1 MPKRT
6 MSSPFVA
13 TRSQVSPVASPF
25 RPGAA
30 PTAVAPTGL
39 NASHTPIEGNA
50 LDSDGAPVSSSA
62 CVTTVKMRLPRTGK
76 LNQSVWPTWLKRPH
90 HKPPPGIARGWAS
103 VPMAS
108 EYPPTAELAEVT
120 VRVCVLPA
128 ERFVSEIALSVPE
141 GVTCPWL

>member
-1 MPKRT
+1 MRT
-6 MSSPFVA
+6 MSSPLVA

-30 PTAVAPTGL
+30 PTAVEPTGL

-50 LDSDGAPVSSSA
+50 FDSVGAPVSSSA
-62 CVTTVKMRLPRTGK
+62 CVIAEKMRLPRTGK
-76 LNQSVWPTWLKRPH
+76 LNQSFWPTWLKRPYH
-90 HKPPPGIARGWAS
+90 RPPTGIVRGCDS
-103 VPMAS
+103 VPIAS

-141 GVTCPWL
+141 